1 MRHVVAILSVAA
13 ALIGGAR
20 TGQAAITFEYDAAC
34 TFQCSNIGLNIGD
47 PVSGFISFND
57 AAVSPGATLG
67 KADVLGFAF
76 DFGTVDITL
85 WTAQAFDFS
94 GVLNGT
100 ATAFSLFE
108 IKASEGLSPNGGET
122 IDALE
127 WGFSVGPGGN
137 CGDATC
143 SFMAISRP
151 ASGGAGTL
159 ALQEVPEPGT
169 LALFGAALAGLALVR
184 RRRA

>member
-1 MRHVVAILSVAA
+1 MRHVVAMLTVAA
-13 ALIGGAR
+13 ALIGGVR
-20 TGQAAITFEYDAAC
+20 TGQAAITFEYDATCAH
-34 TFQCSNIGLNIGD
+34 QCSNIGLNFGD
-47 PVSGFISFND
+47 LVSGSISFND
-57 AAVSPGATLG
+57 AAVYPGASLG
-67 KADVLGFAF
+67 KADVLSFAF
-76 DFGTVDITL
+76 DFGTVDMTL
-85 WTAQAFDFS
+85 GTAQAFDFS

-122 IDALE
+122 IDAAE

-151 ASGGAGTL
+151 AGGGAGTL
-159 ALQEVPEPGT
+159 ALQEVPNP
-169 LALFGAALAGLALVR
+169 APWRCSAR
-184 RRRA
+184 RSQA